1 MLPWKALTC
10 FSLDQEAS
18 CRGQTPSHGSSWGAC
33 SIFQIPTSGKH
44 FAQAMTR
51 CRDVMSTGWKDQ
63 EAWCLTIH
71 GVEMRVLTSFFT
83 LYLECVDGAYIYS
96 TRRVIFWTVLLK
108 FKSEEGRVEVIRM
121 YHLYTTFGW
130 VSYITLVYIESIAPL
145 IIIYAHA
152 QFMDN
157 SA

>member
-1 MLPWKALTC
+1 
-10 FSLDQEAS
+10 
-18 CRGQTPSHGSSWGAC
+18 
-33 SIFQIPTSGKH
+33 
-44 FAQAMTR
+44 
-51 CRDVMSTGWKDQ
+51 MSTGWKDQ

-83 LYLECVDGAYIYS
+83 LYLECVDGAYIHS

-121 YHLYTTFGW
+121 YHLYTTFGR

-145 IIIYAHA
+145 IMHMPNLWIIVHKSSPYCTQGYMGWLQALQVEWDSCTPYAYP
-152 QFMDN
+152 N
-157 SA
+157 E